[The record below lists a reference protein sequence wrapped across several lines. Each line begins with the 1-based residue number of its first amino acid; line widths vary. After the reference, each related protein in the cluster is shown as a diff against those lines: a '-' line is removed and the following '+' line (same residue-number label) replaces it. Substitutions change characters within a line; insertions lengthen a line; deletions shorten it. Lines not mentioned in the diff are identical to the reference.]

1 MRSSPAFPLT
11 LQVHGPDSG
20 TGARVAEAGSSR
32 TEDALP
38 ALGADHLAPTLP
50 ANATL
55 SIRTHAQSLSALF
68 PYLLNENNADLIV
81 CCHYLL
87 RSCPKTA
94 LAQDLP
100 FPRKKRKYGCGS
112 VGKVFVFG
120 A

>member
-1 MRSSPAFPLT
+1 MVLT
-11 LQVHGPDSG
+11 VAQEPEWQRQ
-20 TGARVAEAGSSR
+20 GAAELRMLSQRWER
-32 TEDALP
+32 TTWQWI
-38 ALGADHLAPTLP
+38 LAPTLP